1 MRAKGAIWHFLV
13 FGVIAICLGV
23 VLTVLSAVDILPD
36 SSSRA
41 GAFWSWLT
49 CGESGSA
56 TLRNVGLLLLALVG
70 LPFAM
75 WRTIV
80 AGPPSRHSGERATER
95 EIPDSRRDGGPRL
108 PNCASRRHR
117 CSSAP
122 RKGGSGPVPSSGH
135 AILLCIP
142 PSCRSVAQRSHWAG
156 QSCYRLYSS
165 WWPLRCMRTPR
176 C

>member
-75 WRTIV
+75 WRHHRG
-80 AGPPSRHSGERATER
+80 GPPSRHSGERATER

-122 RKGGSGPVPSSGH
+122 PQRRIRSSTIFRPCDSSVHSSVMPQRRTTKPLGRPE
-135 AILLCIP
+135 LLQ
-142 PSCRSVAQRSHWAG
+142 A
-156 QSCYRLYSS
+156 LLS